1 MEGKATTFMTSLLDR
16 GLAATYGTAS
26 KDGTKGT
33 EAATGDDVDE
43 TAKSSSY
50 SFERKRGPDTV
61 ESGNRRACFLENA
74 KYFLITLIV
83 WSHALDDFLAHS
95 TRVNESRGA
104 CGKPRWRC

>member
-1 MEGKATTFMTSLLDR
+1 MEGKATTFLTSLLDR

-50 SFERKRGPDTV
+50 SSSAKEVRIRL
-61 ESGNRRACFLENA
+61 RAE
-74 KYFLITLIV
+74 TG
-83 WSHALDDFLAHS
+83 ALVS
-95 TRVNESRGA
+95 
-104 CGKPRWRC
+104 